1 MKCICLVFFIL
12 LAGITRAQHSP
23 YFYKKA
29 SADNGI
35 TNDIHAQFLKR
46 FRFLP
51 EMPEY
56 APEQVKK
63 DVNTGEYIQFTST
76 WNFDMEAYLEHSVK
90 YYYDKY
96 LADPSMKKADWDYT
110 ELYSQKDNS
119 AYVNSGKSSVAVGF
133 MVFVVKV
140 DGKEAFSFILLMPKY
155 AMSSITMFSTNLW
168 KVDNTNR
175 YNRDNDSER
184 KPTPDEK
191 YAAMKQKEVA
201 FYPLMYYMRDNGTA
215 GSHAIEFE
223 VYPAKINCEKTTD
236 RSNELMCKGRFN
248 FLISQAEIDE
258 MKKAGGPKL
267 IPNMK
272 VYTERGDGFFRF

>member
-1 MKCICLVFFIL
+1 
-12 LAGITRAQHSP
+12 
-23 YFYKKA
+23 
-29 SADNGI
+29 
-35 TNDIHAQFLKR
+35 
-46 FRFLP
+46 
-51 EMPEY
+51 
-56 APEQVKK
+56 
-63 DVNTGEYIQFTST
+63 
-76 WNFDMEAYLEHSVK
+76 
-90 YYYDKY
+90 
-96 LADPSMKKADWDYT
+96 
-110 ELYSQKDNS
+110 
-119 AYVNSGKSSVAVGF
+119 
-133 MVFVVKV
+133 
-140 DGKEAFSFILLMPKY
+140 
-155 AMSSITMFSTNLW
+155 MSSITMFSTNLW